1 MSAPLPDSAD
11 TLDIIAVL
19 YRRHRADLCRR
30 AQSYVGSRDAAEDIV
45 HEVFRRIVERA
56 DRIHSRLNSGYLH
69 RAVRNEA
76 LHWIERRR
84 VRLEWR
90 TYVQHAMPFTAPT
103 PADELRDR
111 DRARVLSWAMKG
123 LPRRGCPPPD
133 VTRIG
138 EVWPIGR
145 APGCSPPTA
154 RTFWSTAVGIYG
166 SPITSS
172 GTGTRLNPM
181 RLPGACSIRTGA
193 GSEWYRCRLGCTRAR
208 LAAITCS
215 VSGEMSRTWRR
226 CDDMH

>member
-1 MSAPLPDSAD
+1 MSAPPPDSAE

-45 HEVFRRIVERA
+45 HEVFRRIVECA
-56 DRIHSRLNSGYLH
+56 NRIHSRLNSGYLH

-123 LPRRGCPPPD
+123 LPPRGRQAFLLVYAEGRSYAEAAKSMGISPETLKVHLRRA
-133 VTRIG
+133 R
-138 EVWPIGR
+138 R
-145 APGCSPPTA
+145 AL
-154 RTFWSTAVGIYG
+154 R
-166 SPITSS
+166 
-172 GTGTRLNPM
+172 
-181 RLPGACSIRTGA
+181 
-193 GSEWYRCRLGCTRAR
+193 ERLGRDS
-208 LAAITCS
+208 II
-215 VSGEMSRTWRR
+215 
-226 CDDMH
+226 D